1 MIASENCL
9 FYLFTGSKSLRKTVP
24 EIIMASQTLKFD
36 EAFPSLTMSPTSESS
51 WFEARNFTFY
61 DGEKIMLGRTD
72 GLEEIGDEVLPNNS
86 NGIFTEKVVSRKH
99 ASIFFR
105 AGRFFVQDENSSH
118 GTMVNGERIQKGS
131 SYKLSDGDIL
141 SLGRSGTYKGVE
153 FKAIIGKL
161 SLGFPA
167 YDSVVPNSLD
177 QLPMVEEEEGK
188 EAKPLDR
195 TLSLESL
202 IKVIEEEKNK
212 TPRTERRL
220 AGLKKALQLQEASNL
235 STQEA
240 VSLVSDLGLS
250 PPNSPGR
257 SLSH

>member
-1 MIASENCL
+1 MSGPGGGCDG
-9 FYLFTGSKSLRKTVP
+9 YLSDSSCSDVSGLSLRGEVSVGQLQNTNLNLSQSSTSSDAHDPKTL
-24 EIIMASQTLKFD
+24 EILRLRAENAGLKKR
-36 EAFPSLTMSPTSESS
+36 L
-51 WFEARNFTFY
+51 R
-61 DGEKIMLGRTD
+61 
-72 GLEEIGDEVLPNNS
+72 EIQDS
-86 NGIFTEKVVSRKH
+86 DDDGIFTEKVVSRKH

-177 QLPMVEEEEGK
+177 QLPMVDEEEGK

-220 AGLKKALQLQEASNL
+220 AGLKEALRLQEASNL

>member
-72 GLEEIGDEVLPNNS
+72 GLEEIGGEVLPNNS

-105 AGRFFVQDENSSH
+105 AGRFFSH

-220 AGLKKALQLQEASNL
+220 AGLKEALRLQEASNL

-240 VSLVSDLGLS
+240 VSLVSNLGLG

-257 SLSH
+257 SPSH

>member
-1 MIASENCL
+1 MSGPGGGCDG
-9 FYLFTGSKSLRKTVP
+9 YLSDSSCSDVSGLSLR
-24 EIIMASQTLKFD
+24 
-36 EAFPSLTMSPTSESS
+36 
-51 WFEARNFTFY
+51 
-61 DGEKIMLGRTD
+61 
-72 GLEEIGDEVLPNNS
+72 DEVSIGQLS
-86 NGIFTEKVVSRKH
+86 NTNLNLSQSSTSSDAHDPKTLEILRLRAENADLKKRLREIQDSDDDGIFTEKVVSRKH